1 MASMRSSSTADQPPS
16 SPPPNAFIGRE
27 RELNDLATALQSHR
41 LVTIT
46 GTGGVGKTR
55 LAMELISQSAPGFP
69 DGVHIVRL
77 AAIRDEAGA
86 VQEIAQALHI
96 SGSAEL
102 LDRDIRN
109 ALSRGRHLLLLDN
122 LEHLDLRN
130 IVASF
135 LADCPDLSIL
145 VTSRRPLHVEGE
157 WIVKLDPFQIGR
169 SLRDDESTLREE
181 PAVDLFCRRAGE
193 SPRSVQILDG
203 QLPDVAEICRRV
215 DGLPLAI
222 ELAVGWM
229 RLLTPEEL
237 LAYLD
242 QVLPRLRGVVADDDE
257 RHQTMASTIKWSYDL
272 LTPDEQRFFRRL
284 SAFAG
289 GFTIYMAERMA
300 AGHSGVACYPFADGF
315 NRKFEH
321 PGYHGEDPTITG
333 DFPEFPELALSPIEF
348 DVIDGLQSLDEV
360 GLIQRVE
367 SSDGDSRYDLLEVIR
382 EFGQNQLASNG
393 ELDPAFHLQTAITLA
408 MVEIWHEGIF
418 VPALQPWS
426 HARMNQEL
434 PNLRQALT
442 WSIGRGE
449 MGVDLSQRLTGSTWM
464 FWQYRGLIAE
474 GRRWTEASY
483 SFETST
489 WSQDMKMSALGFLC
503 WIQGDDA
510 RAEEVLLEG
519 VERAGKASYVAA
531 EASGYLYLALVEW
544 RRGTDHLPRMID
556 RVNHAMEL
564 YQSVQDLAGI
574 SICTLVLGIIDR
586 LTGEPLRAL
595 ERFEKSLF
603 LATACNF
610 EWGVASSTYYAAD
623 ATLELATQDPARFP
637 KALDLFEKALNG
649 YVEHGDWWGTG
660 GVTGG
665 VATAAVYLGDQETA
679 ARLFGLSTALLGVV
693 GAFLPPANL
702 EFYQAI
708 ANHLREQMGDE
719 RFVSNFSAGMTIEVS
734 DAPVEIQQA
743 IDALRLRIAQ
753 MASGS
758 SEPLPKLTAIQKR
771 AVQGLVDGFDP
782 QTLAGKLD
790 RSEGAMYQLLG
801 RICERWNLSTWE
813 ELAPLAVSRGYLT
826 PTPKQDKPS
835 RQGWSK

>member
-1 MASMRSSSTADQPPS
+1 MASMRSTSTTDQPPS

-27 RELNDLATALQSHR
+27 RELAMLANALKSHR

-55 LAMELISQSAPGFP
+55 LAMELVIQSATAFP
-69 DGVHIVRL
+69 DGVHVVRL
-77 AAIRDEAGA
+77 AAIRDEASA
-86 VQEIAQALHI
+86 VQEVAQALHI
-96 SGSAEL
+96 SGSAETIN
-102 LDRDIRN
+102 RDIRHM
-109 ALSRGRHLLLLDN
+109 LMRGRQLLFLDN
-122 LEHLDLRN
+122 LEHLDLGEA
-130 IVASF
+130 IASL

-145 VTSRRPLHVEGE
+145 ATSRRPLHVEGE
-157 WIVKLDPFQIGR
+157 WVKRLDPFQINR
-169 SLRDDESTLREE
+169 SLPDDNVTLRDE
-181 PAVDLFCRRAGE
+181 PAVELFCRRAGE
-193 SPRSVQILDG
+193 SPRPVLILDR
-203 QLPDVAEICRRV
+203 QLPKVAEICRRV

-229 RLLTPEEL
+229 RLLTPDEL

-242 QVLPRLRGVVADDDE
+242 QVLPRLHGIATDDDE

-272 LTPDEQRFFRRL
+272 LAPDEQRFFRRL
-284 SAFAG
+284 ATFAG
-289 GFTIYMAERMA
+289 GFTINMAERMA
-300 AGHSGVACYPFADGF
+300 AGHSGVARYPFADGF
-315 NRKFEH
+315 DRKFEH
-321 PGYHGEDPTITG
+321 PGYHGEDPTAIG
-333 DFPEFPELALSPIEF
+333 DFPSYPELALSPIDI
-348 DVIDGLQSLDEV
+348 DVIEGLQSLDEV
-360 GLIQRVE
+360 GLIQRVA
-367 SSDGDSRYDLLEVIR
+367 SADGDSRYDLLEVIR
-382 EFGQNQLASNG
+382 EFGQDQIAANDEREA
-393 ELDPAFHLQTAITLA
+393 AFHLQTAIILA

-418 VPALQPWS
+418 VPSLQPWS

-449 MGVDLSQRLTGSTWM
+449 LGVELSQRLTGSAWM
-464 FWQYRGLIAE
+464 FWQYRGLITE

-483 SFETST
+483 SFEKST
-489 WSQDMKMSALGFLC
+489 WSQDMKMPALGFLC

-510 RAEEVLLEG
+510 RAEEVLLEA
-519 VERAGKASYVAA
+519 VERAGNASFVAA

-544 RRGTDHLPRMID
+544 RRGANHLPQMID
-556 RVNHAMEL
+556 RLNHAMHL
-564 YQSVQDLAGI
+564 YQTVQDAAGI
-574 SICTLVLGIIDR
+574 SVCTLVMGIIDR
-586 LTGEPLRAL
+586 LTGKPLRAL

-610 EWGVASSTYYAAD
+610 AWGVASSTYYAAD

-637 KALDLFEKALNG
+637 EALNLFEKALNG

-665 VATAAVYLGDQETA
+665 VATTAVYLGDQEAA

-708 ANHLREQMGDE
+708 ANHLREQMGDQS
-719 RFVSNFSAGMTIEVS
+719 FLSAFNMGMAIEVAA
-734 DAPVEIQQA
+734 APAEIQQA
-743 IDALRLRIAQ
+743 IDALRRRLAE

-782 QTLAGKLD
+782 QSLAQKQG
-790 RSEGAMYQLLG
+790 RSEGTVYQLLA
-801 RICERWNLSTWE
+801 RICERWSLGTWE
-813 ELAPLAVSRGYLT
+813 EIAPLAIARGYAT
-826 PTPKQDKPS
+826 PTPKQDKPP